1 MERRGMR
8 RIFNCSTVIVL
19 QSSCYWYRS
28 IKRLHYLCY
37 TCLQWNMILYNS
49 GNVVNI
55 FTFNL
60 RAANNVMPFLI
71 YNKTIEK
78 VNADF
83 IPSLINSI
91 DIFWT
96 LITLSI
102 ITLELSVA
110 TLNRAGSYQGNLQ
123 DSEAR
128 TETQVNIA

>member
-1 MERRGMR
+1 
-8 RIFNCSTVIVL
+8 
-19 QSSCYWYRS
+19 
-28 IKRLHYLCY
+28 
-37 TCLQWNMILYNS
+37 
-49 GNVVNI
+49 
-55 FTFNL
+55 
-60 RAANNVMPFLI
+60 MPFLI

>member
-1 MERRGMR
+1 
-8 RIFNCSTVIVL
+8 
-19 QSSCYWYRS
+19 
-28 IKRLHYLCY
+28 
-37 TCLQWNMILYNS
+37 MILYNS

-91 DIFWT
+91 DIF
-96 LITLSI
+96 
-102 ITLELSVA
+102 
-110 TLNRAGSYQGNLQ
+110 
-123 DSEAR
+123 
-128 TETQVNIA
+128 